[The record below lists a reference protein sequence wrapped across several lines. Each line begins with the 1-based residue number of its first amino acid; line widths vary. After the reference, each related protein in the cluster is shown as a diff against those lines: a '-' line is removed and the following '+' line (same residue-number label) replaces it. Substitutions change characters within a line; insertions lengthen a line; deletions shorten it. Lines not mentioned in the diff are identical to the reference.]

1 MKKVTM
7 RELVGKDIRITD
19 FTITE
24 FMKSKKD
31 KARVELEVDGE
42 YCYFET
48 TSLEVLYQLSW
59 IKDCVMAYTL
69 KSNTN
74 KIRFVKM
81 LDTANPSY
89 NGSRYEKLI
98 SKEFG
103 TNDGTTENNTFILL
117 PDNPYSR
124 ENDNNQYFCFYK
136 NSVYAKVIKVKNSV
150 YFSFNVSKET
160 IDKIIKNE
168 NAAYTK
174 KVEKIIKEKK
184 SDAKPATD

>member
-19 FTITE
+19 FSITE

-48 TSLEVLYQLSW
+48 TSLEVLYQLAW
-59 IKDCVMAYTL
+59 IKDCVMAYKL

-74 KIRFVKM
+74 KIRFVKA
-81 LDTANPSY
+81 TTNPSY
-89 NGSRYEKLI
+89 DGSHYEKLI

-103 TNDGTTENNTFILL
+103 TDNGTVQNNSFMLL
-117 PDNPYSR
+117 PDSMDSID
-124 ENDNNQYFCFYK
+124 NDDYRYFCFYK
-136 NSVYAKVIKVKNSV
+136 NSVYARVIRVKNSI
-150 YFSFNVSKET
+150 YFSFKISKEMM
-160 IDKIIKNE
+160 DRLLAEEEKSH
-168 NAAYTK
+168 TK
-174 KVEKIIKEKK
+174 
-184 SDAKPATD
+184 TN

>member
-7 RELVGKDIRITD
+7 RELVGKDIGITD
-19 FTITE
+19 FSITE

-48 TSLEVLYQLSW
+48 TSLEVLYQLAW
-59 IKDCVMAYTL
+59 IKDCVMAYKL

-74 KIRFVKM
+74 KIRFVKR
-81 LDTANPSY
+81 LDTINSSY
-89 NGSRYEKLI
+89 DGSRYEKLI

-103 TNDGTTENNTFILL
+103 NDNGTVQNNSFMLL
-117 PDNPYSR
+117 PDNMYGIDSDDDR
-124 ENDNNQYFCFYK
+124 YFCFYK
-136 NSVYAKVIKVKNSV
+136 NSVYAKVIRVKNSI

-160 IDKIIKNE
+160 LDSIIENE

-174 KVEKIIKEKK
+174 KVEKIIKRSEVNY
-184 SDAKPATD
+184 AY

>member
-74 KIRFVKM
+74 KIRFVKA
-81 LDTANPSY
+81 LNTTNPSY
-89 NGSRYEKLI
+89 DGSRYEKLI

-103 TNDGTTENNTFILL
+103 NDNGTTQNNSFMLL
-117 PDNPYSR
+117 PDNMYAID
-124 ENDNNQYFCFYK
+124 NDDYRYFCFYK
-136 NSVYAKVIKVKNSV
+136 NSVYVRVIKVKTSI
-150 YFSFNVSKET
+150 YFSFKISKEML
-160 IDKIIKNE
+160 DKLLTEEEKSH
-168 NAAYTK
+168 AKTK
-174 KVEKIIKEKK
+174 
-184 SDAKPATD
+184 

>member
-19 FTITE
+19 FSITE

-103 TNDGTTENNTFILL
+103 IDDGTTENNTFILL

-124 ENDNNQYFCFYK
+124 DNDNNQYLCFYK
-136 NSVYAKVIKVKNSV
+136 NSVYVRVIKVKNSI
-150 YFSFNVSKET
+150 YFSFKISKEML
-160 IDKIIKNE
+160 DKLLTEEEKSH
-168 NAAYTK
+168 AKTK
-174 KVEKIIKEKK
+174 
-184 SDAKPATD
+184 

>member
-19 FTITE
+19 FSITE

-48 TSLEVLYQLSW
+48 TSLEVLYQLAW
-59 IKDCVMAYTL
+59 IKDCVMAYKL

-74 KIRFVKM
+74 KIRFVKA
-81 LDTANPSY
+81 TTNPSY
-89 NGSRYEKLI
+89 DGSHYEKLV

-103 TNDGTTENNTFILL
+103 TDNGTTQNNTFMLL
-117 PDNPYSR
+117 PDSMDSID
-124 ENDNNQYFCFYK
+124 NDDYRYFCFYK
-136 NSVYAKVIKVKNSV
+136 NSVYARVIRVKNSM
-150 YFSFNVSKET
+150 YFSFKISKEMMDRLLT
-160 IDKIIKNE
+160 EEEKSH
-168 NAAYTK
+168 TK
-174 KVEKIIKEKK
+174 
-184 SDAKPATD
+184 TN

>member
-19 FTITE
+19 FSITE

-48 TSLEVLYQLSW
+48 TSLEVLYQLAW
-59 IKDCVMAYTL
+59 IKDCVMAYKL

-74 KIRFVKM
+74 KIRFVKA
-81 LDTANPSY
+81 TTNPSY
-89 NGSRYEKLI
+89 DGSHYEKLI

-103 TNDGTTENNTFILL
+103 NDNGTTQNNSFMLL
-117 PDNPYSR
+117 PDSMDSID
-124 ENDNNQYFCFYK
+124 NDDYRYFCFYK
-136 NSVYAKVIKVKNSV
+136 NSVYARVIRVKNSI
-150 YFSFNVSKET
+150 YFSFKISKEMMDRLLT
-160 IDKIIKNE
+160 EEEKSH
-168 NAAYTK
+168 TK
-174 KVEKIIKEKK
+174 
-184 SDAKPATD
+184 TN

>member
-19 FTITE
+19 FSITE

-48 TSLEVLYQLSW
+48 TSLEVLYQLAW
-59 IKDCVMAYTL
+59 IKDCVMAYKL

-74 KIRFVKM
+74 KIRFVKR
-81 LDTANPSY
+81 LDTINPSY
-89 NGSRYEKLI
+89 DGSRYEKLI

-103 TNDGTTENNTFILL
+103 NDNGTTQNNTFILL
-117 PDNPYSR
+117 PDNPYSS
-124 ENDNNQYFCFYK
+124 NKDIQYFCFYK
-136 NSVYAKVIKVKNSV
+136 NSVYAKVIRVKNSI
-150 YFSFNVSKET
+150 YFSFKISKEMLDRLLDET
-160 IDKIIKNE
+160 E
-168 NAAYTK
+168 
-174 KVEKIIKEKK
+174 
-184 SDAKPATD
+184 SHAKTN

>member
-74 KIRFVKM
+74 KIRFVKA
-81 LDTANPSY
+81 LNTTNPSY
-89 NGSRYEKLI
+89 DGSRCEKLI

-103 TNDGTTENNTFILL
+103 NDNGTTQNNSFMLL
-117 PDNPYSR
+117 PDSMYGID
-124 ENDNNQYFCFYK
+124 NDDYRYFCFYK
-136 NSVYAKVIKVKNSV
+136 NSVYVRVIKVKTSI
-150 YFSFNVSKET
+150 YFSFKISKEML
-160 IDKIIKNE
+160 DRLLAEEESHAK
-168 NAAYTK
+168 TK
-174 KVEKIIKEKK
+174 
-184 SDAKPATD
+184 

>member
-19 FTITE
+19 FSITE

-48 TSLEVLYQLSW
+48 TSLEVLYQLAW
-59 IKDCVMAYTL
+59 IKDCVMAYKL

-74 KIRFVKM
+74 KIRFVKA
-81 LDTANPSY
+81 TTNPSY
-89 NGSRYEKLI
+89 DGSHYEKLI

-103 TNDGTTENNTFILL
+103 TDNGTTQNNTFMLL
-117 PDNPYSR
+117 PDSMDSID
-124 ENDNNQYFCFYK
+124 NDDYRYFCFYK
-136 NSVYAKVIKVKNSV
+136 NSVYARVIRVKNSI
-150 YFSFNVSKET
+150 YFSFKISKEMMDRLLT
-160 IDKIIKNE
+160 EEEKSH
-168 NAAYTK
+168 TK
-174 KVEKIIKEKK
+174 
-184 SDAKPATD
+184 TN

>member
-19 FTITE
+19 FCITE

-48 TSLEVLYQLSW
+48 TSLEVLYQLAW
-59 IKDCVMAYTL
+59 IKDCVMAYKL

-74 KIRFVKM
+74 KIRFVKA
-81 LDTANPSY
+81 TTNPSY
-89 NGSRYEKLI
+89 DGSRYEKLI

-103 TNDGTTENNTFILL
+103 TDNGTVQNNTFMLL
-117 PDNPYSR
+117 PDSMYSID
-124 ENDNNQYFCFYK
+124 NDDYRHFCFYK
-136 NSVYAKVIKVKNSV
+136 NSVYARVIRVKNSI
-150 YFSFNVSKET
+150 YFSFKISKEMM
-160 IDKIIKNE
+160 DRLLAEEEKSH
-168 NAAYTK
+168 TK
-174 KVEKIIKEKK
+174 
-184 SDAKPATD
+184 TN

>member
-48 TSLEVLYQLSW
+48 TSLEVLYQLAW

-74 KIRFVKM
+74 KIRFVKA
-81 LDTANPSY
+81 LNTTNPSY
-89 NGSRYEKLI
+89 DGSRCEKLI

-103 TNDGTTENNTFILL
+103 NDNGTTQNNSFMLL
-117 PDNPYSR
+117 PDSMYAID
-124 ENDNNQYFCFYK
+124 NDDYRYFCFYK
-136 NSVYAKVIKVKNSV
+136 NSVYVRVIKVKTSI
-150 YFSFNVSKET
+150 YFSFKISKEMLDRLLT
-160 IDKIIKNE
+160 EEEKSHAK
-168 NAAYTK
+168 TK
-174 KVEKIIKEKK
+174 
-184 SDAKPATD
+184 

>member
-19 FTITE
+19 FSITE

-48 TSLEVLYQLSW
+48 TSLEVLYQLAW
-59 IKDCVMAYTL
+59 IKDCVMAYKL

-74 KIRFVKM
+74 KIRFVKR
-81 LDTANPSY
+81 LDTTNPSY
-89 NGSRYEKLI
+89 DGSHYEKLI

-103 TNDGTTENNTFILL
+103 NDNGTTQNNSFMLL
-117 PDNPYSR
+117 PDSMDSIDSD
-124 ENDNNQYFCFYK
+124 DNRYFCFYK
-136 NSVYAKVIKVKNSV
+136 NSVYARVIRVKNSI
-150 YFSFNVSKET
+150 YFSFKISKEMMDRLLT
-160 IDKIIKNE
+160 EEEKSH
-168 NAAYTK
+168 TK
-174 KVEKIIKEKK
+174 
-184 SDAKPATD
+184 TN

>member
-19 FTITE
+19 FSITE
-24 FMKSKKD
+24 YMKSKKD

-48 TSLEVLYQLSW
+48 TSLEVLYQLAW

-69 KSNTN
+69 KSNPN
-74 KIRFVKM
+74 KIRFVKA
-81 LDTANPSY
+81 TTNPSY
-89 NGSRYEKLI
+89 DGSHYEKLI

-103 TNDGTTENNTFILL
+103 NDNGTTQNNSFMLL
-117 PDNPYSR
+117 PDSMDSIDSD
-124 ENDNNQYFCFYK
+124 DNRYFCFYK
-136 NSVYAKVIKVKNSV
+136 NSVYAKVIRVKNSI

-160 IDKIIKNE
+160 IDSMIKNE
-168 NAAYTK
+168 NAIYTK
-174 KVEKIIKEKK
+174 KVEKIIKE
-184 SDAKPATD
+184 AR

>member
-19 FTITE
+19 FCITE

-48 TSLEVLYQLSW
+48 TSLEVLYQLAW
-59 IKDCVMAYTL
+59 IKDCVMAYKL

-74 KIRFVKM
+74 KIRFVKR

-89 NGSRYEKLI
+89 DGSHYEKLI

-103 TNDGTTENNTFILL
+103 TDNGTVQNNTFILL
-117 PDNPYSR
+117 PDSFYNIN
-124 ENDNNQYFCFYK
+124 NDDNRYLCFYK
-136 NSVYAKVIKVKNSV
+136 NSVYVRVIRVKNSI
-150 YFSFNVSKET
+150 YFSFKISKEMLDRLLT
-160 IDKIIKNE
+160 E
-168 NAAYTK
+168 T
-174 KVEKIIKEKK
+174 E
-184 SDAKPATD
+184 SHAKTN

>member
-7 RELVGKDIRITD
+7 RELPGKDIRITD

-48 TSLEVLYQLSW
+48 TSLEVLYQLAW

-74 KIRFVKM
+74 KIRFVKA
-81 LDTANPSY
+81 LNTANHSY

-103 TNDGTTENNTFILL
+103 NDNGTTQNNSFMLL
-117 PDNPYSR
+117 PDSMYGID
-124 ENDNNQYFCFYK
+124 NDDYRYFCFYK
-136 NSVYAKVIKVKNSV
+136 NSVYVRVIKVKTSI
-150 YFSFNVSKET
+150 YFSFKISKEML
-160 IDKIIKNE
+160 DKLLTEEEKSH
-168 NAAYTK
+168 AKTK
-174 KVEKIIKEKK
+174 
-184 SDAKPATD
+184 

>member
-7 RELVGKDIRITD
+7 RELASKDIRITD

-24 FMKSKKD
+24 YMKSKKD

-89 NGSRYEKLI
+89 SGSRYEKLI

-103 TNDGTTENNTFILL
+103 TDDGTTQNNSFMLL
-117 PDNPYSR
+117 PDSMYGID
-124 ENDNNQYFCFYK
+124 NDDYRYFCFYK
-136 NSVYAKVIKVKNSV
+136 NSVYVRVIKVKTSI
-150 YFSFNVSKET
+150 YFSFKISKEMLDRLLAET
-160 IDKIIKNE
+160 E
-168 NAAYTK
+168 
-174 KVEKIIKEKK
+174 
-184 SDAKPATD
+184 SHAKTN

>member
-7 RELVGKDIRITD
+7 RELAGKDIRITD
-19 FTITE
+19 FSITE

-74 KIRFVKM
+74 KIRFVKA
-81 LDTANPSY
+81 LNTTNPSY
-89 NGSRYEKLI
+89 DGSRYEKLI

-103 TNDGTTENNTFILL
+103 NDNGTTQNNSFMLL
-117 PDNPYSR
+117 PDSMYAID
-124 ENDNNQYFCFYK
+124 NDDYRYFCFYK
-136 NSVYAKVIKVKNSV
+136 NSVYVRVIKVKTSI
-150 YFSFNVSKET
+150 YFSFKISKEML
-160 IDKIIKNE
+160 DKLLTEEEKSH
-168 NAAYTK
+168 AKTK
-174 KVEKIIKEKK
+174 
-184 SDAKPATD
+184 

>member
-74 KIRFVKM
+74 KIRFVKA
-81 LDTANPSY
+81 LNTTNPSY
-89 NGSRYEKLI
+89 DGSRYEKLI

-103 TNDGTTENNTFILL
+103 NDNGTTQNNSFMLL
-117 PDNPYSR
+117 PDSMYAID
-124 ENDNNQYFCFYK
+124 NDDYRYCCFYK
-136 NSVYAKVIKVKNSV
+136 NSVYVRVIKVKTSI
-150 YFSFNVSKET
+150 YFSFKISKEML
-160 IDKIIKNE
+160 DKLLTEEEKSH
-168 NAAYTK
+168 AKTK
-174 KVEKIIKEKK
+174 
-184 SDAKPATD
+184 

>member
-103 TNDGTTENNTFILL
+103 NDNGTTQNNSFMLL
-117 PDNPYSR
+117 PDSMYGID
-124 ENDNNQYFCFYK
+124 NDDYRYFCFYK
-136 NSVYAKVIKVKNSV
+136 NSVYVRVIKVKTSI
-150 YFSFNVSKET
+150 YFSFKISKEML
-160 IDKIIKNE
+160 DRLLAEEESHAK
-168 NAAYTK
+168 TK
-174 KVEKIIKEKK
+174 
-184 SDAKPATD
+184 

>member
-19 FTITE
+19 FCITE

-48 TSLEVLYQLSW
+48 TSLEVLYQLAW
-59 IKDCVMAYTL
+59 IKDCVMAYKL

-74 KIRFVKM
+74 KIRFVKA
-81 LDTANPSY
+81 TTNPSY
-89 NGSRYEKLI
+89 DGSHYEKLI

-103 TNDGTTENNTFILL
+103 TDNGTVQNNSFMLL
-117 PDNPYSR
+117 PDSMDSIDSD
-124 ENDNNQYFCFYK
+124 DNRYFCFYK
-136 NSVYAKVIKVKNSV
+136 NSVYARVIRVKNSI
-150 YFSFNVSKET
+150 YFSFKISKEMMDRLLT
-160 IDKIIKNE
+160 EEEKSH
-168 NAAYTK
+168 TK
-174 KVEKIIKEKK
+174 
-184 SDAKPATD
+184 TN

>member
-19 FTITE
+19 FSITE

-48 TSLEVLYQLSW
+48 TSLEVLYQLAW
-59 IKDCVMAYTL
+59 IKDCVMAYKL

-74 KIRFVKM
+74 KIRFVKA
-81 LDTANPSY
+81 TTNPSY
-89 NGSRYEKLI
+89 DGSHYEKLI

-103 TNDGTTENNTFILL
+103 TDNVTVQNNSFMLL
-117 PDNPYSR
+117 PDSMDSIDSD
-124 ENDNNQYFCFYK
+124 DNRYFCFYK
-136 NSVYAKVIKVKNSV
+136 NSVYARVIRVKNSI
-150 YFSFNVSKET
+150 YFSFKISKEMM
-160 IDKIIKNE
+160 DRLLAEEEKSH
-168 NAAYTK
+168 TK
-174 KVEKIIKEKK
+174 
-184 SDAKPATD
+184 TN

>member
-19 FTITE
+19 FCITE

-48 TSLEVLYQLSW
+48 TSLEVLYQLAW
-59 IKDCVMAYTL
+59 IKDCIMAYKL

-74 KIRFVKM
+74 KIRFVKA
-81 LDTANPSY
+81 LNITNHSY
-89 NGSRYEKLI
+89 DGSRYEKLI

-103 TNDGTTENNTFILL
+103 TDNDTTQNNSFMLL
-117 PDNPYSR
+117 PDSMDSIDSD
-124 ENDNNQYFCFYK
+124 DNRYFCFYK
-136 NSVYAKVIKVKNSV
+136 NSVYAKVIRVKNSI

-160 IDKIIKNE
+160 IDNIVKNE

-174 KVEKIIKEKK
+174 KVEKIIKRNEVNY
-184 SDAKPATD
+184 AY